1 MPMPP
6 PQPPDQI
13 TRLLRAWRRGD
24 TAARDELMSLVYAE
38 LHRLARGYMR
48 RERPGHTL
56 QTTAL
61 INEAY
66 LRLVNQNRMDWHSRA
81 QFFGLAAQFMRRIL
95 VDHARARQSAKR
107 LGAAAAVPLD
117 EAAVCAPERGP
128 ALVALDDALERL
140 AVIDAR
146 KATVVELRYFG
157 GLTVEE
163 AADFL
168 DVSAITVMRD
178 WSFAKAWLQRELA
191 GEP

>member
-1 MPMPP
+1 VPMPP